1 MQTVHSTG
9 VRRLPIGR
17 VTLTGCYDFVLDA
30 VIRCVDTALEGG
42 SAMTQPARRESM
54 VGEINTLLGRG
65 SEFEGKLTF
74 EGTVR
79 IDGTLRGEVF
89 SDDVLIVG
97 EGARVEAEID
107 VGEIIVQGQVM
118 GNIRAKR
125 SIELLTPGRVKGDL
139 TTPSLQID
147 KGVIFEGRCFME
159 GVSERASAGT
169 SMAAARKQQAEIIME
184 AGAPPPPPKG
194 QAQAN
199 ANANTPKAP
208 AAK

>member
-1 MQTVHSTG
+1 
-9 VRRLPIGR
+9 
-17 VTLTGCYDFVLDA
+17 
-30 VIRCVDTALEGG
+30 
-42 SAMTQPARRESM
+42 MTQPARRESM

-79 IDGTLRGEVF
+79 IDGTLKGEVF

-97 EGARVEAEID
+97 EGARLEAEVD
-107 VGEIIVQGQVM
+107 VGEIIVQGTLI

-159 GVSERASAGT
+159 GVAEKLHHHGAGMGQPKR
-169 SMAAARKQQAEIIME
+169 SGGIVIDAALPPQQPKQPQP
-184 AGAPPPPPKG
+184 AGKNPVTG
-194 QAQAN
+194 
-199 ANANTPKAP
+199 
-208 AAK
+208 

>member
-1 MQTVHSTG
+1 M
-9 VRRLPIGR
+9 
-17 VTLTGCYDFVLDA
+17 
-30 VIRCVDTALEGG
+30 
-42 SAMTQPARRESM
+42 
-54 VGEINTLLGRG
+54 GEINTLLGRG

-107 VGEIIVQGQVM
+107 VGEIIVQGTIV

-125 SIELLTPGRVKGDL
+125 SIEILAPGRVNGDL

-147 KGVIFEGRCFME
+147 KGVIFEGRSYME
-159 GVSERASAGT
+159 GVTEKGGGKGPKPPATQPPAKASNQGDKT
-169 SMAAARKQQAEIIME
+169 
-184 AGAPPPPPKG
+184 APKPVK
-194 QAQAN
+194 
-199 ANANTPKAP
+199 
-208 AAK
+208 

>member
-1 MQTVHSTG
+1 
-9 VRRLPIGR
+9 
-17 VTLTGCYDFVLDA
+17 
-30 VIRCVDTALEGG
+30 
-42 SAMTQPARRESM
+42 M

-97 EGARVEAEID
+97 EGARLEAEVD
-107 VGEIIVQGQVM
+107 VGEIIIQGTVM

-125 SIELLTPGRVKGDL
+125 SVEILTPGRVKGDI

-159 GVSERASAGT
+159 GVAEKLQHHGAGMGQPKR
-169 SMAAARKQQAEIIME
+169 SGEIVIDAALPPQPKPQQ
-184 AGAPPPPPKG
+184 PPPGKSPVTG
-194 QAQAN
+194 
-199 ANANTPKAP
+199 
-208 AAK
+208 AK